1 MRKTIILSL
10 SILIMN
16 TVMRAQFVPF
26 TPQEYKPVETD
37 VSILQRSLERLEA
50 RENEAYN
57 QYSQLQKELSEY
69 SLKLNNDE
77 QTLLWFDK
85 YKNDIT
91 ETFKQILR
99 YGDYEMAIEYGIRKR
114 GEIANDSEL
123 IARIRTSKEYQ
134 DKLQSIRLSSDMT
147 QEEKNQWEIN
157 NPYCFVP
164 FYGSDGKVIGG
175 RLGSKSELDQQR
187 QEAERKKQEAERL
200 AKIEAENE
208 KARLY
213 KMEHPFDDFDYSG
226 YEKVI
231 EYPLCKSTPDGML
244 VTKVALSQY
253 ETRVEIRLS
262 NTVGLYQYPYVAWCC
277 IDRQAYIKAS
287 NSQKLYLIKADNIAM
302 SPSITQFK
310 GPGEVLMFAL
320 TFPPLPSNA
329 KSFTLSESSKDGWKF
344 KDIKLNK

>member
-208 KARLY
+208 KDAV
-213 KMEHPFDDFDYSG
+213 K
-226 YEKVI
+226 
-231 EYPLCKSTPDGML
+231 
-244 VTKVALSQY
+244 
-253 ETRVEIRLS
+253 
-262 NTVGLYQYPYVAWCC
+262 
-277 IDRQAYIKAS
+277 
-287 NSQKLYLIKADNIAM
+287 
-302 SPSITQFK
+302 
-310 GPGEVLMFAL
+310 
-320 TFPPLPSNA
+320 
-329 KSFTLSESSKDGWKF
+329 
-344 KDIKLNK
+344 